1 MMGKLIKYDFRSCWK
16 KFWPVWAAVFVISV
30 INGISLN
37 YCEKYHNYTFLPNT
51 LPKLLLFGVAIAACV
66 IAVLWIYNEFCHGLL
81 GREGYLKF
89 TLPVKESELIGSK
102 AIVALIM
109 EVISAVMVVVC
120 VIMMAFIATPEYIV
134 DMFGDIFR
142 FLAKF
147 EDAGIIIAF
156 FLETA
161 VGFVTTALLMDFH
174 IYTAVSAGHLAKK
187 NRQVV
192 TVIAMVL
199 IFTLSV
205 FLMLNV
211 VTPLILAI
219 NKGIMT
225 GYTWKEDFVGIMN
238 GEAVIIVFELIYTAA
253 MFFFIRYVLKNRLN
267 LE

>member
-1 MMGKLIKYDFRSCWK
+1 MLGKLIKYDFRSCWK

-37 YCEKYHNYTFLPNT
+37 YCEKYHNYNFLPNT

-81 GREGYLKF
+81 GFEGYLKF

-109 EVISAVMVVVC
+109 ETISAVMVVVC
-120 VIMMAFIATPEYIV
+120 VIMMAFIATPKYII

-142 FLAKF
+142 FFAKF
-147 EDAGIIIAF
+147 EDVGIIIVLF
-156 FLETA
+156 FETI

-174 IYTAVSAGHLAKK
+174 IYTAVSAGHMAKN
-187 NRQVV
+187 NRKIV

-199 IFTLSV
+199 IFTLTV

-211 VTPLILAI
+211 VAPLTIAL
-219 NKGIMT
+219 NKNAM
-225 GYTWKEDFVGIMN
+225 TWKEDLIGIMN
-238 GEAVIIVFELIYTAA
+238 GGAVIIVFELIYTAA
-253 MFFFIRYVLKNRLN
+253 MFLFVQFILKNKLN